1 MIRQLHWLPVSFRIN
16 FKILLLTFK
25 AIHELAPSYF
35 NDLVKI
41 KPLNSRYR
49 LWSNDGILLSHLNF
63 KTLTTLGNRAF
74 VATAPKFW
82 NDLHLEIRMTKSVD
96 TFKKFLNTHLFS
108 RLFILSKGYL
118 IPIHDN
124 VIFTYFFCKTFKDAA
139 FSKAFLFLVRLFHI
153 IHIAWCIS
161 YLSFSY
167 FYSMC
172 CCNAQVDHLVM
183 KTAQCKFLI
192 IIRLSQKYNWQ
203 AKYQAPT
210 IICYFFQGQRIWSAF
225 LCKRTGEYF
234 TPRLK
239 ATNWETYVFI
249 IAC

>member
-1 MIRQLHWLPVSFRIN
+1 MVCLSAILTSCREFKTQAARLVVMHGKFCHITPVIRQLHCLPVSFRIN

-25 AIHELAPSYF
+25 AIQELTPSYI

-96 TFKKFLNTHLFS
+96 TFKKFLKTHLFC
-108 RLFILSKGYL
+108 RLFILSKVYL

-124 VIFTYFFCKTFKDAA
+124 VIFTYF
-139 FSKAFLFLVRLFHI
+139 
-153 IHIAWCIS
+153 
-161 YLSFSY
+161 
-167 FYSMC
+167 
-172 CCNAQVDHLVM
+172 
-183 KTAQCKFLI
+183 
-192 IIRLSQKYNWQ
+192 
-203 AKYQAPT
+203 
-210 IICYFFQGQRIWSAF
+210 
-225 LCKRTGEYF
+225 
-234 TPRLK
+234 
-239 ATNWETYVFI
+239 
-249 IAC
+249 